1 MDKQQPPPYSP
12 PAPGF
17 QVPPPAQG
25 YPPPPTQAYQPP
37 PPLAEHHTGIPTRQI
52 IKMLH

>member
-12 PAPGF
+12 PGPGF

-25 YPPPPTQAYQPP
+25 YPPPPAQGYHPHQPP
-37 PPLAEHHTGIPTRQI
+37 AAEHHTG
-52 IKMLH
+52 MCGE